1 VTGLDWEWGT
11 WRFLSD
17 STGMIAHSFDDL
29 NSPLQ
34 VVDNLATIAVNVP
47 ARPRI
52 QYVGAFFDSGIA
64 ISVQVVSKGK
74 VFVEVLVNPRDER
87 GRDILNRL
95 SKQNEVIIGFFPHLQ
110 PPLVRRELALLLERA
125 ETHVVM
131 RPQWEQAA
139 ASYRAGE

>member
-1 VTGLDWEWGT
+1 
-11 WRFLSD
+11 
-17 STGMIAHSFDDL
+17 MIAHLFSDL

-47 ARPRI
+47 APRI
-52 QYVGAFFDSGIA
+52 QYVGAFFDSGIV

-87 GRDILNRL
+87 GRDILYRL
-95 SKQNEVIIGFFPHLQ
+95 SKQNEVIIGFFPYLQ

-125 ETHVVM
+125 ETHVVT
-131 RPQWEQAA
+131 RPQWDQAV
-139 ASYRAGE
+139 ASYKEGE